1 MDEDE
6 EERRRGITINTA
18 QAYFKTKNKYF
29 TIIDAPGHKDFISNM
44 IR

>member
-18 QAYFKTKNKYF
+18 
-29 TIIDAPGHKDFISNM
+29 
-44 IR
+44 